1 MYRNHTATRITVAAV
16 AASALLTGCSS
27 PSEPVSSTGGV
38 EEATESSVSEGAAS
52 EARFDTGSF
61 KTEPHSGWPRDNAK
75 IGAIVEAM
83 RIGSA
88 TLLPYEVDDSFARGG
103 ASNTLSFDGVQD
115 VVSEPVFEA
124 LQPLAD
130 SYLTGYGR
138 VGLQENIPHRAQ
150 QSLLRFKNPESAQ
163 QAAHIILE
171 TMLAQGGGISV
182 PGDRQP
188 LPAVEVPGQ
197 PEVLATMDASN
208 GVMTSVRAVNE
219 FVLLTETRNTAVPN
233 GRQSPEDFEKELADI
248 EWMPAYHAA
257 FYTKQVPLIDTI
269 PTHKTA
275 EGVGMSDQ
283 WPEADPEELLRY
295 TLMPAENTRRAYRT
309 PSWANERLM
318 AGNYT
323 NVGERFRMFD
333 QANITAMAQ
342 AETLVYRTANPQ
354 QAELLRATFSAE
366 DAESEPQPY
375 DEPQGV
381 PGATCATFPTAHGTR
396 YSCTLVYENYF
407 VDAGVSEVDESLPDV
422 GAEPSQESTPMP
434 DAKTQLSQMV
444 AAQYLLLTKA
454 PKK

>member
-1 MYRNHTATRITVAAV
+1 MYRTRTAVVAAV

-27 PSEPVSSTGGV
+27 PSEPVLSTGETDETTASSASDG
-38 EEATESSVSEGAAS
+38 ATPETQ
-52 EARFDTGSF
+52 FDTGNF
-61 KTEPHSGWPRDNAK
+61 NAEPHPGWSRDSAE
-75 IGAIVEAM
+75 IGPIVEAM

-103 ASNTLSFDGVQD
+103 ASSILSFEGVQD
-115 VVSEPVFEA
+115 VVPKPVFEA
-124 LQPLAD
+124 LQPLAE

-138 VGLQENIPHRAQ
+138 VGLQKNMPHRAQ
-150 QSLLRFKNPESAQ
+150 QSLLRFTDPESAQ
-163 QAAHIILE
+163 QAAHIIQE
-171 TMLAQGGGISV
+171 TMLAKGGGTIV
-182 PGDRQP
+182 PEDRQP
-188 LPAVEVPGQ
+188 IPAVEVPGQ
-197 PEVLATMDASN
+197 PEVLATIDTPG

-219 FVLLTETRNTAVPN
+219 FVLLADTRNTAVTD
-233 GRQSPEDFEKELADI
+233 GRESPEDFEKKLADV

-275 EGVGMSDQ
+275 EGVGKSDQ
-283 WPEADPEELLRY
+283 WPEADPDDLLRY
-295 TLMPAENTRRAYRT
+295 TLMPAENTRKAYRT

-323 NVGERFRMFD
+323 NVDERFRMFT
-333 QANITAMAQ
+333 QADITAMAQ

-354 QAELLRATFSAE
+354 QAELLRATFTVE

-381 PGATCATFPTAHGTR
+381 PGATCSTFPTAHGTR
-396 YSCTLVYENYF
+396 YNCTLVYENYF
-407 VDAGVSEVDESLPDV
+407 VDAGVTEIDGATPDV
-422 GAEPSQESTPMP
+422 GAKPSQESEPMP
-434 DAKTQLSQMV
+434 DAKTQLSQMI